1 MSALSAETHAN
12 APDPATKRRRARIP
26 WSLRIGGALLAVI
39 ILVAIFAPLIAPYGP
54 QTVHRGLSLAPP
66 QAQFLLGTDSIGR
79 DVLSRVIWASRTSL
93 LIVFP
98 SVALAVLL
106 GLTLGVTAGYVGGKT
121 DTIIMRCLDIAF
133 AFPVILLA
141 IAIVSV
147 MGPNL
152 PTLVLTIGVI
162 YSPLLARVARAPI
175 LVLREQEFVQ
185 AAQSLGAPPLHI
197 ITRHILPNAMAPI
210 IIEGSLN
217 LSRALITESALAFLG
232 LGVAP
237 PTATWGGMMSQNRQ
251 FMELAP
257 WAVMGPGL
265 GIILASAAFILI
277 GTGLR
282 EWLDP
287 HWR

>member
-1 MSALSAETHAN
+1 MSALSPETN
-12 APDPATKRRRARIP
+12 TEAPITSNNRSRARIP
-26 WSLRIGGALLAVI
+26 LSLWIGAVLLVAI
-39 ILVAIFAPLIAPYGP
+39 IIVAIFAPLIAPYGP
-54 QTVHRGLSLAPP
+54 QMVNRGLSLAPP
-66 QAQFLLGTDSIGR
+66 QAKFLMGTDSIGR

-93 LIVFP
+93 MIVIP
-98 SVALAVLL
+98 SVALAALI
-106 GLTLGVTAGYVGGKT
+106 GLVLGVIAGYAGGMT

-141 IAIVSV
+141 VAIVSV
-147 MGPNL
+147 MGPNM
-152 PTLVLTIGVI
+152 PTLVLTIGLI
-162 YSPLLARVARAPI
+162 YSPLFARVARAPI

-185 AAQSLGAPPLHI
+185 AAKSLGATPVHI
-197 ITRHILPNAMAPI
+197 IIRHILPNSIAPI

-265 GIILASAAFILI
+265 GIILASTAFILM

-282 EWLDP
+282 QWLDP
-287 HWR
+287 QHS